1 MFGFYTRDLLDSYWI
16 TLFSYFLVFRIVVII
31 SIRTG
36 RRIVKIRSLRITK
49 YKRFSIERLLKE
61 VYELK
66 DLLSELED
74 RGGYFR
80 EFIAT
85 RGIQAGII
93 RLHPGD
99 NDTQEPHSVDE
110 VYYVIEG
117 KGFIKLNGK
126 NQAIKDGT
134 SIFVRAGTE
143 HRFFGN
149 IQDLVIF
156 YALGR

>member
-1 MFGFYTRDLLDSYWI
+1 M
-16 TLFSYFLVFRIVVII
+16 
-31 SIRTG
+31 
-36 RRIVKIRSLRITK
+36 
-49 YKRFSIERLLKE
+49 KE
-61 VYELK
+61 LYELK

-85 RGIQAGII
+85 RGIHVGII

-156 YALGR
+156 YALGG